1 MPGVTHYLDLVRSS
15 RTAVVAVGA
24 ASIGIAAF
32 STAASLTFSI
42 RNMHTD
48 GAAAHAESEVTFTE
62 QSQMLTTALATGNW
76 SYVTTALEIA
86 NEMVEHCIKGQ
97 QTETETANNY
107 NTVGIMLSV
116 FAIVSCVAMGAAYK
130 YAAPKPGYNRIDTD
144 TPSIS

>member
-97 QTETETANNY
+97 QTETQAADAY
-107 NTVGIMLSV
+107 NIVGGLLIAAALAS
-116 FAIVSCVAMGAAYK
+116 FIAMGVAYK
-130 YAAPKPGYNRIDTD
+130 YAAPNPHYQQIQNG
-144 TPSIS
+144 PE